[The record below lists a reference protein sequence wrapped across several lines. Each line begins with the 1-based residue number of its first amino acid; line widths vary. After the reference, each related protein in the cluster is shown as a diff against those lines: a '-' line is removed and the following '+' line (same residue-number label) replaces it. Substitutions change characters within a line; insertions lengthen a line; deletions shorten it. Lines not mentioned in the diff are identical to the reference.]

1 MESKTVY
8 AVRSEGD
15 YETTMFFWYEN
26 LTSAKKAF
34 DDLVSTVIRA
44 YTLMGIKVNRHE
56 NEAETLRTLV
66 EGPDYLC
73 GTEISIVEKTVE
85 YD

>member
-1 MESKTVY
+1 MASKTVY

-15 YETTMFFWYEN
+15 YETTTFFWYEN
-26 LTSAKKAF
+26 IVDAKKAF
-34 DDLVSTVIRA
+34 ADLTRTVIRA
-44 YTLMGIKVNRHE
+44 YTLLGIRINRHDDKTT
-56 NEAETLRTLV
+56 TLISLAD
-66 EGPDYLC
+66 GPDYLC